1 MVTVLNDDVQVGL
14 DLGAHDLEI
23 TPGLVAAYRAGVD
36 DRHEWYTGPSPFGG
50 PVAPALILHSE
61 VYRFGGWYLP
71 NVYGNLHAR
80 QEWDL
85 FAPIRVGDRI
95 RSRCTIIDR
104 YIKRGRDY
112 VVNEVQ
118 LFGSAS
124 GRLLS
129 RSRTH
134 QSFLLDESRQELAV
148 DKDREK
154 APTRRFEAGGGEFKE
169 EIAPLEKT
177 VTLEMCKKFS
187 PGTTYH
193 NDLEA
198 AKKLGFPDIV
208 VQGTMSVCFV
218 SELMTRRFG
227 EGWFAGG
234 RMSVNL
240 VNVLW
245 GADGV
250 AVCRGVVREFT
261 TEGARPGGRPSGRSR
276 ALCEVW
282 LEKRDGTKV
291 IVGSASA
298 VV

>member
-1 MVTVLNDDVQVGL
+1 MVSAAKGDIEVGL
-14 DLGAHDLEI
+14 DVGAHEYEI
-23 TPGLVAAYRAGVD
+23 TPELVADYADALD
-36 DRHEWYTGPSPFGG
+36 DHHAWYTKASPFGEA
-50 PVAPALILHSE
+50 VAPALILHSE

-71 NVYGNLHAR
+71 NIYGNLHAR

-85 FAPIRVGDRI
+85 FAPITVGARVST
-95 RSRCTIIDR
+95 RSTIIDR

-118 LFGSAS
+118 VLEAE
-124 GRLLS
+124 GRLLGRG
-129 RSRTH
+129 RSH
-134 QSFLLDESRQELAV
+134 QSFLLDESTRELAV
-148 DKDREK
+148 DKEREK
-154 APTRRFEAGGGEFKE
+154 SSERRFQAGEGEFEE

-187 PGTTYH
+187 PGVNYH
-193 NDLEA
+193 NDLDE

-208 VQGTMSVCFV
+208 VQGMMTVCFL

-234 RMSVNL
+234 RMSANL

-245 GADGV
+245 GADGAV
-250 AVCRGVVREFT
+250 VCRGVVREFT
-261 TEGARPGGRPSGRSR
+261 PEGDHRR
-276 ALCEVW
+276 AHCEIW
-282 LEKRDGTKV
+282 AEKADGTKV
-291 IVGSASA
+291 IVGRASA